1 MALSP
6 DMLAL
11 KARCAKALQMGAG
24 LARVEAHLASLGA
37 VPAPAGLS
45 KEQHLM
51 DVLSAMEDGS
61 YRKPEPVKA
70 PEPEPVKLEEAPE
83 PVKAEEPAVEAAPE
97 PAVEGKKGKKG
108 R

>member
-61 YRKPEPVKA
+61 YRKPELVKA
-70 PEPEPVKLEEAPE
+70 PPVKAPE